1 MTGTSPEGNRMSTPR
16 GAQPDLDVAIVG
28 AGFAGLYAVYR
39 LRERGL
45 SVRAFE
51 RGSGVGGTWYWNRYP
66 GARCDVES
74 LFYCYSFSEELYRDW
89 QWTERYPAQPELLA
103 YLNHVAD
110 RFDLRKDIE
119 LDTLVTS
126 VEFDEE
132 TSLWTVSTDRGS
144 QTARFVVMATGCLSS
159 AFDPHLPGQ
168 DTFGGD
174 IYFTRSWPDQDVDL
188 RDRRVALIGTGSSGI
203 QVSPRIAEVAEHL
216 YVLQRTPNYS
226 IPAWNAPISPA
237 MAALAKDGLPTLR
250 QLMRESPMNIPFT
263 QRKVSATE
271 EDPETLQRNLE
282 ASWATG
288 GVVMSL
294 IYPGVIRDEGV
305 NKVFADFVA
314 DKVRAKVHDPEVA
327 EKLIPKSYPFAAKRL
342 CSDTGY
348 FEIYNRDTVTLVDL
362 TESPIERIVE
372 HGIELRDGTVLEVD
386 TIVFATGFDAMTGTL
401 LRTGITGREGVPLRE
416 AWADGPTTYLGLG
429 IPGFPNLFVVAGPG
443 SPSVLANMVPSI
455 EFHVDWIA
463 DAITTLRESGATTIE
478 ATEDAGR
485 EWTEHVD
492 RIGQRTLYPRA
503 GSWYMGSNI
512 PGKRQGLMLYTGG
525 TVEYRRRLEE
535 VVANGYEGWAISS

>member
-1 MTGTSPEGNRMSTPR
+1 MTGTEADDAR
-16 GAQPDLDVAIVG
+16 GSAQPDLDVAIVG
-28 AGFAGLYAVYR
+28 AGFAGLYAVHR
-39 LRERGL
+39 LREEGL

-51 RGSGVGGTWYWNRYP
+51 RGSGVGGTWFWNRYP

-89 QWTERYPAQPELLA
+89 EWTERYPAQPELLA

-110 RFDLRKDIE
+110 RFDLRRDIE
-119 LDTLVTS
+119 LNTLVTS
-126 VEFDEE
+126 IEYDEG
-132 TSLWTVSTDRGS
+132 SRLWTVSTDRGS
-144 QTARFVVMATGCLSS
+144 RTARFVVMATGCLSS

-168 DTFGGD
+168 DGFGGD
-174 IYFTRSWPDQDVDL
+174 IYFTSSWPEEDVDL

-237 MAALAKDGLPTLR
+237 LAALAKDGLPTLR
-250 QLMRESPMNIPFT
+250 QLMRESPMNLPFS
-263 QRKVSATE
+263 QRKVWATE
-271 EDPETLQRNLE
+271 EDPETLQRTLE

-288 GVVMSL
+288 GVAMSL
-294 IYPGVIRDEGV
+294 AYPGVLRDEAV
-305 NKVFADFVA
+305 NKLFADFVA
-314 DKVRAKVHDPEVA
+314 DKVREKVHDPEVA
-327 EKLIPKSYPFAAKRL
+327 EKLIPKTYPFAAKRL

-362 TESPIERIVE
+362 TDSPIERIVE
-372 HGIELRDGTVLEVD
+372 RGIELRNGTVLEVD

-401 LRTGITGREGVPLRE
+401 LRAGITGRGGVPLRE

-463 DAITTLRESGATTIE
+463 DAITAVREAGASTIE

-492 RIGQRTLYPRA
+492 RIGRRTLYPRA

-525 TVEYRRRLEE
+525 TVEYRRQLEE
-535 VVANGYEGWAISS
+535 VVADGYRGWIIDG

>member
-1 MTGTSPEGNRMSTPR
+1 MSTPR
-16 GAQPDLDVAIVG
+16 GAHPDLDVAIVG

-174 IYFTRSWPDQDVDL
+174 IYFTSSWPDQDVDL

-463 DAITTLRESGATTIE
+463 DAITTLASPAPRRSRRPRTPAGSGPSTWTGSANARSIPVPAPGTWVRTSRVSVR
-478 ATEDAGR
+478 ASCSTPAARSSTGAGSKR
-485 EWTEHVD
+485 SSPTV
-492 RIGQRTLYPRA
+492 TRA
-503 GSWYMGSNI
+503 GPSAAEPALTRHS
-512 PGKRQGLMLYTGG
+512 
-525 TVEYRRRLEE
+525 
-535 VVANGYEGWAISS
+535 